1 MDRTGS
7 FVLLRMTSRVF
18 RVFNF
23 ILFLI
28 LILSV
33 TAATSSC
40 TKKTSHTHETQS
52 EVKTIYYC
60 PMHPTYTSDR
70 PGQCPIC
77 GMTLV
82 PMKPEEKTPEHEG
95 MKRKAPSETTGQ
107 AAVTITAGRQQLI
120 GVKKAVIKKQPAQ
133 KTIRTVGK
141 VAFDPELAVAQRE
154 YIEAIRV
161 GDKSLSQAARQRL
174 TLMGMGEEQIKE
186 LARKRSVQRNLYLP
200 EKTAWVYPII
210 YEYELP
216 FVAIGQSVTIELPQ
230 GGGTREGIIRAIDP
244 VIDQTTRTARL
255 RLEVPN
261 TDQALKPNMFINAT
275 ITKDLGQK
283 LLVPKDAVIDSGERK
298 IVFVIHE
305 GEQFMPHE
313 VKLGAELSDSYIVES
328 GLKEGDEVA
337 TAANFLIDAESKL
350 KAALGG
356 TGGMEG
362 MGGHKH
368 GE

>member
-7 FVLLRMTSRVF
+7 FALLRMTSRVF
-18 RVFNF
+18 RIFNF
-23 ILFLI
+23 ILSLI
-28 LILSV
+28 LVLSV
-33 TAATSSC
+33 AASQSAC
-40 TKKTSHTHETQS
+40 TKKVSHMGETQS

-60 PMHPTYTSDR
+60 PMHPNYTSDR
-70 PGQCPIC
+70 PGECPIC

-82 PMKPEEKTPEHEG
+82 PMKKEAPKHEG
-95 MKRKAPSETTGQ
+95 MTHEGMSAETKSQ
-107 AAVTITAGRQQLI
+107 ATVTISPERQQLI
-120 GVKKAVIKKQPAQ
+120 GVKKAIIKNQDAQ
-133 KTIRTVGK
+133 WTIRTVGR
-141 VAFDPELAVAQRE
+141 VAFDPELAVTQRE
-154 YIEAIRV
+154 YIEAVRL
-161 GDKSLSQAARQRL
+161 GDRSLAEAARQRL
-174 TLMGMGEEQIKE
+174 ILMGMSSEQIKG
-186 LARKRSVQRNLYLP
+186 LKGQVQRNLYLP
-200 EKTAWVYPII
+200 QKTAWVYPII
-210 YEYELP
+210 YEYDVP
-216 FVAIGQSVTIELPQ
+216 FVSIGQSVTVELPQ
-230 GGGTREGIIRAIDP
+230 GSGTREGIIRAIDP

-337 TAANFLIDAESKL
+337 TAANFFIDAESKL

-356 TGGMEG
+356 IAE
-362 MGGHKH
+362 HKH